1 MRGTG
6 ARPVARA
13 AGRGGVPALLAGI
26 ALGAPAQAASDPAS
40 QGGSPVIVTVP
51 SGAPGETRFPVM
63 IRQII
68 RQLPDDEAEPP
79 DPCLAVGRRF
89 LDNNW
94 LRACLAQG
102 LGVQIAGTETALTI
116 GRDRLPQ
123 LYANVEKANT
133 AFYENGYVNSGVLLR
148 EKGGHFLIEAVGGRL
163 VDAGNH
169 GCTFDR
175 PRDAPA
181 IAGGR
186 DGRDLPSGTYSY
198 VRRRLMQ
205 GCDPKSPFNV
215 YLLERDFRRL
225 ADDGEPWIDNVNMR
239 LRPRPGAE
247 GRAELV
253 SPRDWDEEAGGQT
266 LPLPSDQAAVDAPT
280 PPPPFVVPKPWI
292 EAEIGV
298 ANDRPPSTGS
308 LRAFAGLTLRGP
320 TGFLFSADAGATE
333 GALDGA
339 GSLLVALRP
348 GWSARLAADFNEA
361 EVVDPVLRPL
371 DIRSRGWGFEGS
383 VYYGAIRCPLTP
395 LFGEPL
401 LGEPRRAMDGDGIE
415 SCRLAARRIGDAP
428 VGWASARDL
437 TLGLTL
443 SHRTSQSFLLGEP
456 FSFAPGSVD
465 GRSHV
470 TAIRASADWLQRG
483 RTTPGGE
490 RGWTLGARL
499 RLSFGLDGS
508 ATDIAG
514 LATPSPHFVL
524 ISGQI
529 GYSRQLRWK
538 ELVLTARLSG
548 QWSNELLYTSERL
561 PIGGPNSV
569 RGYSQAILLVDRGL
583 VGSVELNRYFTLGRE
598 RLPFGQGG
606 GFDPRRFRLTLFAD
620 AAWASNLN
628 PATRRDDELGAIGAG
643 LAWVPSEAVTVRV
656 DYGLRLGR
664 NLAGPGPALVNDGL
678 HFSIALRPLRF

>member
-1 MRGTG
+1 MSS
-6 ARPVARA
+6 RA
-13 AGRGGVPALLAGI
+13 GLAALLAWV
-26 ALGAPAQAASDPAS
+26 ALCAPAQVAGEPAARKSAQAMVVLPPKS
-40 QGGSPVIVTVP
+40 RWQTV
-51 SGAPGETRFPVM
+51 FPVM
-63 IRQII
+63 IR
-68 RQLPDDEAEPP
+68 PP
-79 DPCLAVGRRF
+79 RRGGAKPADPCKPSGRRF
-89 LDNNW
+89 LNVDW
-94 LRACLAQG
+94 LRDCLAN
-102 LGVQIAGTETALTI
+102 GTGADVTGKETDFAI
-116 GRDRLPQ
+116 DRERLPQ
-123 LYANVEKANT
+123 LYANIEKANT
-133 AFYENGYVNSGVLLR
+133 AFYENGYVNSGILLKEEG
-148 EKGGHFLIEAVGGRL
+148 EKLHIEPVEGRL
-163 VDAGNH
+163 VDGEDRA
-169 GCTFDR
+169 CAFDR
-175 PRDAPA
+175 PLDASA
-181 IAGGR
+181 IAREARGR
-186 DGRDLPSGTYSY
+186 GLPSGSYPY

-205 GCDPKSPFNV
+205 GCNPKAPFNV

-225 ADDGEPWIDNVNMR
+225 ADDNDPWIDNVNMG
-239 LRPRPGAE
+239 LRPRPGTE
-247 GRAELV
+247 GRGKAELV
-253 SPRDWDEEAGGQT
+253 SPRDASDGLGGQAIA
-266 LPLPSDQAAVDAPT
+266 LPSDRTADDAPT
-280 PPPPFVVPKPWI
+280 PPPFVVTKPWI

-308 LRAFAGLTLRGP
+308 IRAFAGLTLRGP
-320 TGFLFSADAGATE
+320 AGFLFSADAGATE

-348 GWSARLAADFNEA
+348 RWSARLAADFNEA
-361 EVVDPVLRPL
+361 EIVDPALRPL

-383 VYYGAIRCPLTP
+383 LYYGAIRCPLTP

-401 LGEPRRAMDGDGIE
+401 LREARRATAGDGIE

-443 SHRTSQSFLLGEP
+443 SHRSSQSFLLGEP

-490 RGWTLGARL
+490 RGWTLGGRL

-514 LATPSPHFVL
+514 LATPSRHFVL

-538 ELVLTARLSG
+538 ELLLTARLSG
-548 QWSNELLYTSERL
+548 QWSNQLLYTSERL
-561 PIGGPNSV
+561 PVGGPNSV
-569 RGYSQAILLVDRGL
+569 RGYPQAALLVDRGL
-583 VGSVELNRYFTLGRE
+583 VGSVELSRYFSLGRE
-598 RLPFGQGG
+598 RAPFGQGG
-606 GFDPRRFRLTLFAD
+606 GFDPQRFRVTLFAD

-643 LAWVPSEAVTVRV
+643 LAWIPSQAITVRV

-664 NLAGPGPALVNDGL
+664 DLAGPGPALVNDGL
-678 HFSIALRPLRF
+678 HFGVTLRPLRL